1 MEQQER
7 KQRIQNKCFAS
18 ISFLELEIDVLIN
31 ETPYLS
37 FTQEMIDGQ
46 ICFKKKELEVW
57 NHIAFLNEL
66 DA

>member
-1 MEQQER
+1 M
-7 KQRIQNKCFAS
+7 
-18 ISFLELEIDVLIN
+18 N

-37 FTQEMIDGQ
+37 FTKEMIDGQ
-46 ICFKKKELEVW
+46 ISFKKKELEVW

>member
-46 ICFKKKELEVW
+46 ISFKKKELEVW